1 MNPSLFI
8 LICTIGII
16 TLNFFLKKKNYLIN
30 ETGDHHQKFASK
42 NKIPL
47 TGGIFI
53 FISSLYFFK
62 YYQNIFLFYF
72 ILILILGILS
82 DLNIIKSA
90 KKRIFFQFLII
101 ISFVFFN
108 EIEIVNT
115 KIHILDNL
123 LKNNSFELIFISFC
137 ILIVT
142 NGSNFLDGLNTLN
155 IGYHLAIL
163 MIIFNLDNLNVVEI
177 YQFPI
182 SYFIIVL
189 SIILILNVF
198 DKIYLGDSGSYL
210 IGFSTSVGLIYL
222 YELNQNI
229 SPFFIVLLL
238 WYPCYEILFSIL
250 RKNIMN
256 KSPLHPDTMH
266 LHQHI
271 FFILKKKYKMKI
283 LTSNILSAILI
294 NSFNLLIF
302 FLAATYASNSQI
314 QILFIILNI
323 LLYSILY
330 IKLHLIRY
338 KKT

>member
-1 MNPSLFI
+1 MNSFLYI
-8 LICTIGII
+8 LICTIGTIA
-16 TLNFFLKKKNYLIN
+16 LNAFLKKKNYLIN
-30 ETGDHHQKFASK
+30 ETGDLHQKFASK

-53 FISSLYFFK
+53 FISSLFFFK
-62 YYQNIFLFYF
+62 FYQSLFFFYF
-72 ILILILGILS
+72 LLILILGILS
-82 DLNIIKSA
+82 DLNTIKSA

-101 ISFVFFN
+101 FTFVFFS
-108 EIEIVNT
+108 EIEIINT

-123 LKNNSFELIFISFC
+123 LKHNSFKLIFLSFC

-163 MIIFNLDNLNVVEI
+163 IVIFNLDNLNVIEI

-189 SIILILNVF
+189 SVILILNFF

-210 IGFSTSVGLIYL
+210 IGFFTSVGLIYL
-222 YELNQNI
+222 YELNPNI

-256 KSPLHPDTMH
+256 KSPLHPDTKH

-271 FFILKKKYKMKI
+271 FFILKNKYKMKK
-283 LTSNILSAILI
+283 LTSNLFSAILI
-294 NSFNLLIF
+294 NLFNLLIF
-302 FLAATYASNSQI
+302 FSAATYVSNSQI
-314 QILFIILNI
+314 QIIFIILNI
-323 LLYSILY
+323 LLYTILY